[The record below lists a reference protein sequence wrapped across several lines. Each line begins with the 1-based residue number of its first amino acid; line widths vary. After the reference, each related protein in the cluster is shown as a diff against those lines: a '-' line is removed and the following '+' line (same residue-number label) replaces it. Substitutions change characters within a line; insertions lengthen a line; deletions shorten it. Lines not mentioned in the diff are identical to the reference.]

1 MKELKDYIKIYDG
14 AIAPELCT
22 KIITAFDSD
31 DEYYLDSYTGS
42 LATPSPDTRTGFSN
56 HRNAIELNCTK
67 RAAEAPKWNGIMRV
81 MTHHAAHMYKRY
93 RKDLEADGFPK
104 NQLFEEVTLEQF
116 RMHRYDKNEH
126 YYKQHIDSIESTSCK
141 RMLVLLYYLNTV
153 KEGGET
159 SFDTIEYEA
168 SNLHWEKMKVKPVE
182 GRLCIAPTW
191 FGYPHSAEM
200 PISNTKYMIKTYIHY
215 PER

>member
-31 DEYYLDSYTGS
+31 DEHYLDSYTGS
-42 LATPSPDTRTGFSN
+42 LATPSPDTRTGYSN

-67 RAAEAPKWNGIMRV
+67 RAGEAPKWNGIMRV

-93 RKDLEADGFPK
+93 RKDLEADGFPR

-116 RMHRYDKNEH
+116 RMHRYDPGNH

-159 SFDTIEYEA
+159 SFETIDT
-168 SNLHWEKMKVKPVE
+168 KVNPVE

-191 FGYPHSAEM
+191 FGYPHTAEM
-200 PISNTKYMIKTYIHY
+200 PISNQKYMIKTYIHY